1 MRYDRTDRKYPEQ
14 VHPETGSRLGGGQG
28 LLQRRGLICTG
39 LLGGQG
45 WVVMMMMSGTRRREG
60 SYNTGH
66 AVNAI
71 EIFILR
77 CLFSCDF
84 LMVGVN
90 FTSIKFCAKDTEILL
105 ILWRTETKAFMLTEP
120 LGNLMRPV
128 DVLSP
133 EKLAHTL

>member
-1 MRYDRTDRKYPEQ
+1 MRYDPTDRKNPEQ

-28 LLQRRGLICTG
+28 LLQRRELICTG

-45 WVVMMMMSGTRRREG
+45 WVVMMMSGTRRREG

-71 EIFILR
+71 ELFILM
-77 CLFSCDF
+77 CSVSCDF

-90 FTSIKFCAKDTEILL
+90 FTSIKDTEILL

-133 EKLAHTL
+133 EKLAQTL